1 MALEAGWEPV
11 GRRGV
16 RMRCASCELR
26 VEELA
31 ARRRALSGLRGDRN
45 WWRTLQR
52 QTRAKLA
59 AARERIKQLETEPV
73 RQELAAA
80 RTELERQERR
90 AARER
95 ERLQGQLE
103 RLRAK
108 LAEARQERDA
118 ARAERERVKAENRYL
133 RKHGYGKRSEKKKR
147 GGKRG
152 SEKKKPAASGADGD
166 TPGADEDAPGA
177 GRGRQPGTPT
187 PPRKPRPPLPVRSE
201 RLDPPEEACRCPRCG
216 REYQTH
222 GSEQSDYI
230 EIEVSAHTRR
240 VKRTRKR
247 PACECPEAGEVV
259 AAPPPR
265 LFRGTP
271 YGVSVWCWY
280 LLEAFYHQRPLRAV
294 VRQFAVIGVRMPA
307 GTLASAHERLLKLF
321 APLEAEIQRHQ
332 AAAAL
337 VHGDETRWTIHV
349 LAEQGESPRCWL
361 WVCLS
366 ADAVRFRIDP
376 TRSAAA
382 AEKLFGKI
390 GLERKAVLVC
400 DRYSAY
406 RKLERECDGQFE
418 LAFCWA
424 HVRRDFL
431 DLGTRRPQWA
441 AWSEEWVA
449 GIGALY
455 GLNRERLAAW
465 DPAQPGAA
473 QSVAFGRAQAQL
485 AGAVQALFRQAGE
498 ELAALPEPPGKD
510 SKEEDDPRRKP
521 LQSLLNHRAGLEVFV
536 GRCDVPLDNNAAE
549 RALRGPV
556 VARKLSFGSFSETG
570 ARLRSCLW
578 SVFGT
583 LVLAGICPWRWMQA
597 YLPVCAA
604 FGAAPAARPWMPW
617 GLDPARRR
625 ALAAPGQ
632 APGPGGDVPSAPVK
646 LLAAPGPN
654 PGPAP

>member
-11 GRRGV
+11 GESWAGL
-16 RMRCASCELR
+16 RCATCEQR
-26 VEELA
+26 AAELESQ
-31 ARRRALSGLRGDRN
+31 RRALSGLRGDRN

-52 QTRAKLA
+52 KTRDKLA
-59 AARERIKQLETEPV
+59 AARARIKALEAEPV
-73 RQELAAA
+73 RAELAAA
-80 RTELERQERR
+80 KADLARQARRAEREREQLERQ
-90 AARER
+90 
-95 ERLQGQLE
+95 LE
-103 RLRAK
+103 RARAK

-152 SEKKKPAASGADGD
+152 SEKKKSAASGTDA
-166 TPGADEDAPGA
+166 DAPGA

-187 PPRKPRPPLPVRSE
+187 PPRKPRPPLPVRNE
-201 RLDPPEEACRCPRCG
+201 HADPPEEACRCPRCG
-216 REYQTH
+216 RAYRTH
-222 GSEQSDYI
+222 GSERSDYY

-240 VKRTRKR
+240 VHRTRKR

-259 AAPPPR
+259 AAAPPR

-271 YGVSVWCWY
+271 YAVSVWSWY
-280 LLEAFYHQRPLRAV
+280 VVEAFCHQRPLRAV
-294 VRQFAVIGVRMPA
+294 ARQFVMLGLPVPA
-307 GTLASAHERLLKLF
+307 GTLASAHERLHKLF
-321 APLEAEIQRHQ
+321 QPLEAEIGRHQ
-332 AAAAL
+332 AVAAL

-376 TRSAAA
+376 ARSADA
-382 AEKLFGKI
+382 AERLFGKI
-390 GLERKAVLVC
+390 GRELKAVLVC

-406 RKLERECDGQFE
+406 RKLARECDGQFE

-431 DLGTRRPQWA
+431 DLGTRRPQWQ

-465 DPAQPGAA
+465 DPEAPRDA
-473 QSVAFGRAQAQL
+473 QSAAFERAQALL
-485 AGAVQALFRQAGE
+485 AGAVPALFRQARE
-498 ELAALPEPPGKD
+498 ELAALPPPPGKD
-510 SKEEDDPRRKP
+510 SKAAADPRRKP
-521 LQSLLNHRAGLEVFV
+521 LQSLLNHQPGLEVFV
-536 GRCDVPLDNNAAE
+536 ARADVPMDNNPAE
-549 RALRGPV
+549 RALRGPIV
-556 VARKLSFGSFSETG
+556 GRKLSFGSFSEQG
-570 ARLRSCLW
+570 AKLRGCLW
-578 SVFGT
+578 SVLGT
-583 LVLAGICPWRWMQA
+583 LALAGICPWRWTQA
-597 YLPVCAA
+597 YLQRCAEL
-604 FGAAPAARPWMPW
+604 GGAPAARRWLPW
-617 GLDPARRR
+617 GLDPARRA

-632 APGPGGDVPSAPVK
+632 PPGPDP
-646 LLAAPGPN
+646 
-654 PGPAP
+654 